1 MGADTSAAPTRAG
14 AHVAGTRQDWRLGR
28 RGRKAALVLHIVAAG
43 AWLGIDVVLAVL
55 VGTALGTGDPRTAG
69 VAYQALALV
78 LWPLL
83 IAGVVC
89 LVSGILLGL
98 GTRYGLI
105 RYWWVVVKLVINTL
119 FVVLVV
125 VALRPTV
132 VEAAGAAGRG
142 VVGIPVP
149 VTDVVAPPVVSLT
162 GLLVAT
168 TLAVYKPW
176 GRVRRRG

>member
-1 MGADTSAAPTRAG
+1 M
-14 AHVAGTRQDWRLGR
+14 
-28 RGRKAALVLHIVAAG
+28 LHIVAAG
-43 AWLGIDVVLAVL
+43 TWLGVDVVLAVL
-55 VGTALGTGDPRTAG
+55 VGTALGTGDSRTVA

-78 LWPLL
+78 VWPLL
-83 IAGVVC
+83 IAGVAC

-98 GTRYGLI
+98 GTKYGLI

-132 VEAAGAAGRG
+132 VEAAREAGHG
-142 VVGIPVP
+142 VVGVPVP
-149 VTDVVAPPVVSLT
+149 VTDLVFPPVVSLT
-162 GLLVAT
+162 GLLLAT